1 MIDVTE
7 IFHTNLPKHV
17 STIFQVDPVIPVR
30 LTNQNVSIQFHTKEA
45 RDVLRCHLDR
55 NKWKEAAI
63 NTEQLRSTRWMVGSA
78 PRATQCPTD
87 LRKALTVTPHSQVLH
102 LKLVVHAFT
111 EAGRRVR
118 ASARGRLRL
127 ATDAF
132 EAYADFACLYS
143 AAILEARQLST
154 WNQEKEDAVM
164 KSYFQK

>member
-1 MIDVTE
+1 MFVQTFENMFPNSCSFSSE
-7 IFHTNLPKHV
+7 IPKKTKQHH
-17 STIFQVDPVIPVR
+17 
-30 LTNQNVSIQFHTKEA
+30 NVSIRFHTKEA
-45 RDVLRCHLDR
+45 RDVLRSHLDR

-78 PRATQCPTD
+78 PRATQCPPE
-87 LRKALTVTPHSQVLH
+87 LRKALTVTAHSQVLH
-102 LKLVVHAFT
+102 LKLVVHTFA

-132 EAYADFACLYS
+132 EAHADFACLYS
-143 AAILEARQLST
+143 ATMLEARQLST
-154 WNQEKEDAVM
+154 WNQEKEDAIL